1 MPVITINALV
11 GLLTVAAPS
20 AVDLTAEL
28 GEFVHATQGPAVLP
42 ARMSAPGSAAIVNA
56 LPISEPEEVVDGSRA
71 TSFWSDYYNRIHVV
85 PAVLDVGNVVTTQ
98 TYDVEIWNG
107 YEVPRQYVARSDV
120 GTTGLDLAGVA
131 PPATWRAYE
140 SKFFQLTATPD
151 VEFVVEALYAFT
163 FVGANQATLQV
174 VGRGDVVVL
183 PLSPDWASTVRH
195 RLSYETNV
203 MRAHGG
209 KEQRVR
215 LLDQP
220 RQAWTM
226 VIRALDASAVRQ
238 WESII
243 FRQQPGRF
251 AVPVWTDG
259 QRLPSALPA
268 GSVSVSGIDTA
279 DLDFVDGG
287 LAVLWRSATEFEPIT
302 IVSVSAG
309 ALSLFSPTNR
319 AWPSGTRLY
328 PAQLARLPS
337 SQRLRRPAHY
347 VAELEVSVEVIA
359 NEGLIPQ
366 ESASAYRGLAVMDT
380 RPHEPE
386 APEETWSRVVEVIDN
401 GSAPY
406 VVDDLTGYPDI
417 VRPMRWLVGSRAE
430 AKALRR
436 WAHARAGRAVP
447 FWLPTW
453 RDDLDQ
459 TQPLAAA
466 GTQLTIRH
474 VEFARFVSGRPARR
488 DLMIRHSNGTTF
500 YRRIVSASEINEAE
514 EGLTLDASL
523 GVIANPGDLR
533 ISFLDLVRL
542 DSDTVEIVWETDQV
556 ASVSVLCRTV
566 EQ

>member
-1 MPVITINALV
+1 MPVIIVHALV
-11 GLLTVAAPS
+11 GLLTVGAPS
-20 AVDLTAEL
+20 AVDLSSEL
-28 GEFVHATQGPAVLP
+28 GEVTHATQGPASPP
-42 ARMSAPGSAAIVNA
+42 ALMSASVGAAITNA
-56 LPISEPEEVVDGSRA
+56 LPITEPEQVVTGVRS
-71 TSFWSDYYNRIHVV
+71 TSFWSDFYNRIHVV

-98 TYDVEIWNG
+98 TYDVEVWNG
-107 YEVPRQYVARSDV
+107 YEVPKQYVARSDV

-140 SKFFQLTATPD
+140 SKFYELTATPD
-151 VEFVVEALYAFT
+151 VEFVVEAAYTFT
-163 FVGANQATLQV
+163 FLSANAATLQV

-195 RLSYETNV
+195 RLAYETNV
-203 MRAHGG
+203 MRAKGG
-209 KEQRVR
+209 AEQRVR

-226 VIRALDASAVRQ
+226 VLRALDVTAVRQ

-259 QRLPSALPA
+259 QRLPAALPA
-268 GSVSVSGIDTA
+268 GSVSVSGIQTD
-279 DLDFVDGG
+279 DIDFVDGG
-287 LAVLWRSATEFEPIT
+287 LAVLWRSATDFEPIT
-302 IVSVSAG
+302 IVSVGAG
-309 ALSLFSPTNR
+309 ALSLYSPTN
-319 AWPSGTRLY
+319 ALWPAGTRLY
-328 PAQLARLPS
+328 PAQLARLPA

-347 VAELEVSVEVIA
+347 VAELQVTVDVIDNRGIEA
-359 NEGLIPQ
+359 ED
-366 ESASAYRGLAVMDT
+366 SATLYRGLPVMLDK
-380 RPHEPE
+380 PHEPE
-386 APEETWSRVVEVIDN
+386 VPEETWSRVVEELDN
-401 GSAPY
+401 GTAPP

-417 VRPMRWLVGSRAE
+417 VRPMRWLVGTRAE

-436 WAHARAGRAVP
+436 WVHARAGRAVP

-453 RDDLDQ
+453 REDLEQ
-459 TQPLAAA
+459 TQTLAAL
-466 GTQLTIRH
+466 GTQLTVRH
-474 VEFARFVSGRPARR
+474 VEFSRFVAGRPARR
-488 DLMIRHSNGTTF
+488 DLMIIHTNGSTF
-500 YRRIVSASEINEAE
+500 FRRVLSASEINDDE

-542 DSDTVEIVWETDQV
+542 DTDTVEVVWETDQV